1 MGITGWIA
9 SKVQQW
15 VCEGLVSGMQGSKQQ
30 QQNSSGN
37 KNRHTYSL
45 SPVANGH
52 SKDTQSYL
60 VAAFKQLPRHSHPLP
75 SPVSY
80 FARVPGKSATK
91 LLLVC
96 VCVDCCNNRNNNNSC
111 NRQHANEWLERAR
124 EARRGREVC
133 CTAVSCI

>member
-9 SKVQQW
+9 GKVQQW
-15 VCEGLVSGMQGSKQQ
+15 VCEGLVSGMQGSEQQ

-96 VCVDCCNNRNNNNSC
+96 VWTVATTEITTTVATGSMQMSGSNV
-111 NRQHANEWLERAR
+111 
-124 EARRGREVC
+124 RGKQGEGVRFV
-133 CTAVSCI
+133 ALQ

>member
-1 MGITGWIA
+1 MRITGWIA

-15 VCEGLVSGMQGSKQQ
+15 VCEGLVSGMQGSEQQ

-60 VAAFKQLPRHSHPLP
+60 VAAFKQLPRHSQPLLP
-75 SPVSY
+75 RFLLCQS
-80 FARVPGKSATK
+80 ARQVGNK
-91 LLLVC
+91 VVVG
-96 VCVDCCNNRNNNNSC
+96 VCVDCCNNRNNNNSG

-124 EARRGREVC
+124 EARQSRRRGGGFV
-133 CTAVSCI
+133 ALQ